1 MAANRITQRTL
12 NSAVLGNLQGNLAR
26 MQKLQEQM
34 SSGRAIRR
42 PSDSPADTV
51 SALRYRSEIRRSE
64 QIQRN
69 ATDGL
74 GWLSTADTSLT
85 QMYGVIRRV
94 RELALKGVNAATSP
108 TDREALAAEVD
119 TLRDHAITLANT
131 TYLDRPVFAGAAS
144 TALAFDPVTAAYRGD
159 GNAVNRTIAPG
170 ASVQVNLDGRVVFGP
185 DGGNLFDNMAQ
196 IANDLRTNVANLTP
210 TAVAALDDA
219 AVRLQN
225 ALATVGAR
233 YSQVETMRN
242 RMDANVV
249 EQTNSLAEVES
260 IDLPKTIVDLQLQEV
275 AYKAALAAGARVL
288 QPSLVDF
295 LR

>member
-1 MAANRITQRTL
+1 MAASRITQRTL

-51 SALRYRSEIRRSE
+51 SALRYRADIRRSQ

-74 GWLSTADTSLT
+74 GWLGSADTSLT
-85 QMYGVIRRV
+85 QVYSVIRRV
-94 RELALKGVNAATSP
+94 RELALKGVNASTSQV
-108 TDREALAAEVD
+108 DREALAAEVD
-119 TLRDHAITLANT
+119 TLRQHALSLANT
-131 TYLDRPVFAGAAS
+131 TYLDRPVFAGAA
-144 TALAFDPVTAAYRGD
+144 TGANAFDPTTGLYLGD
-159 GNAVNRTIAPG
+159 GTAVQRTIAPG
-170 ASVQVNLDGRVVFGP
+170 SSVQVNLDGRVVFGP
-185 DGGNLFDNMAQ
+185 DGANLFDVMADV
-196 IANDLRTNVANLTP
+196 ADDLRNNVSDLAP
-210 TAVAALDDA
+210 TDVAALDA
-219 AVRLQN
+219 AATRLGD

-233 YSQVETMRN
+233 YHQIETMRD
-242 RMDANVV
+242 RIDASIV
-249 EQTNSLAEVES
+249 EQTNGLAEVES
-260 IDLPKTIVDLQLQEV
+260 IDLPKTIVDLQMQEV
-275 AYKAALAAGARVL
+275 AYQAALGAAGRVL

>member
-1 MAANRITQRTL
+1 MAAERITQRTL
-12 NSAVLGNLQGNLAR
+12 NSAVLNNLQGNLAR

-51 SALRYRSEIRRSE
+51 SALRYRADIRRSE

-74 GWLSTADTSLT
+74 GWLGTADTSLT
-85 QMYGVIRRV
+85 QMYDVIRRV
-94 RELALKGVNAATSP
+94 RSLALQGVNAATSAN
-108 TDREALAAEVD
+108 DREALAAEVE
-119 TLRDHAITLANT
+119 TLREHALTLANT
-131 TYLDRPVFAGAAS
+131 TYLDRPVFAGAAATS
-144 TALAFDPVTAAYRGD
+144 LAFDPTTGAYQGD
-159 GNAVNRTIAPG
+159 GAAVNRTIAPG
-170 ASVQVNLDGRVVFGP
+170 ASVQVNLDGRDIFGP
-185 DGGNLFDNMAQ
+185 DGANLFDVISSVAD
-196 IANDLRTNVANLTP
+196 DLRNNVTDLAP
-210 TAVAALDDA
+210 TDVAALDTA
-219 AVRLQN
+219 SVRLGD

-233 YSQVETMRN
+233 YAQVETMRN
-242 RMDANVV
+242 RTDANLV
-249 EQTNSLAEVES
+249 EQANGLAEVES